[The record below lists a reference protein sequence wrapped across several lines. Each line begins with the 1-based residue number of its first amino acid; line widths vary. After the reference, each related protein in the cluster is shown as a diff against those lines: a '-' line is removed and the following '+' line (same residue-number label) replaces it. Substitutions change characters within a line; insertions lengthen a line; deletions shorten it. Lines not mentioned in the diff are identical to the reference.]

1 MTDIDTRPIYRLVW
15 DLIRELEPADLSD
28 EKDEAE
34 RAQEARDYSTL
45 VDLYDDLT
53 GRLNQGVA

>member
-1 MTDIDTRPIYRLVW
+1 MTDASTDRLYRLVW
-15 DLIRELEPADLSD
+15 DRIRELEPADLTD

-34 RAQEARDYSTL
+34 RAEEARDYSTL

-53 GRLNQGVA
+53 GRLNQGVV